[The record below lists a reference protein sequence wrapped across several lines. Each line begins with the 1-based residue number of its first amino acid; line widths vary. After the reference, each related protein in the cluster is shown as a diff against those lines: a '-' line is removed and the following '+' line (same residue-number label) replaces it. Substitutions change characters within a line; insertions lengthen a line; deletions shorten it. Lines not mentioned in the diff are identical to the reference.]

1 MALLTLLFS
10 IKLLAQLS
18 IFKYME
24 EKHGRLVLENVR
36 SLENGKRKWF
46 KTSKDINVTKRCKIK
61 DLYQN
66 LQR

>member
-1 MALLTLLFS
+1 
-10 IKLLAQLS
+10 
-18 IFKYME
+18 ME

-61 DLYQN
+61 VLYQN